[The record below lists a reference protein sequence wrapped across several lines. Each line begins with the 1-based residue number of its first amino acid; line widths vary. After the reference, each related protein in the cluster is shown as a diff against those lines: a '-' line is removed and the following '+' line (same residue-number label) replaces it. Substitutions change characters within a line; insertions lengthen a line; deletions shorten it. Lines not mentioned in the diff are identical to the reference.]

1 MQLNKQD
8 HQKTGSQSRYSRA
21 TKLGVA
27 AGLAQ
32 ATSALLGAAPALAG
46 DKSWDIN
53 TAVLYYGE
61 TDRVT
66 AVEPVISATKKLE
79 GDRFWNIKLVVDALT
94 GATPNGATP
103 ADEVQTFSTP
113 SGKAT
118 YQTPEGELPLDDVF
132 KDTRVALSTQYTT
145 PLNDTLKFSGG
156 VAASREYDYQSI
168 GFNAN
173 IAKDLNQHNTTLSA
187 GLAFAS
193 DTIKPVGGKPIPLSE
208 MTVGVNGNKDGK
220 DDSKTVTDLLLGV
233 TQVMSPKWLVQF
245 NYSLSE
251 QSGYLN
257 DAYKV
262 VSLLAGDGAPQGY
275 VYESRPDKRTKHS
288 LFLRSKS
295 HHGKDNIFDIS
306 YRYHTDDW
314 GIDSHT
320 IDTRYRWQLNEHHY
334 IEPHFRY
341 YQQAGADF
349 YVQGLDASLAQLPIH
364 LSSDSRL
371 GEFTGITFG
380 AKYGY
385 LFDDDKEVNFRI
397 ENYNQTGDSQTL
409 PGNLQDRHDT
419 FPDLDAIIVQIG
431 YSFKF

>member
-1 MQLNKQD
+1 MQLGKHSPHPTAMQGRSNK
-8 HQKTGSQSRYSRA
+8 A
-21 TKLGVA
+21 AKLGVA

-32 ATSALLGAAPALAG
+32 ATTALLGAAPAFAG
-46 DKSWDIN
+46 DKSWDID

-61 TDRVT
+61 ADRVT

-79 GDRFWNIKLVVDALT
+79 GDRLWNVKLVIDSLT
-94 GATPNGATP
+94 GATPNGASP

-113 SGKAT
+113 SGKDT
-118 YQTPEGELPLDDVF
+118 YQTPEGELPLDAVF
-132 KDTRVALSTQYTT
+132 KDTRAALSTQYTT
-145 PLNDTLKFSGG
+145 PLGDTLKFSGG
-156 VAASREYDYQSI
+156 IAASREYDYQSI
-168 GFNAN
+168 ALNAN

-187 GLAFAS
+187 GLALAG
-193 DTIKPVGGKPIPLSE
+193 DRIKPVGGKPIPRSQ
-208 MTVGVNGNKDGK
+208 MTIGFNGNKEGE
-220 DDSKTVTDLLLGV
+220 DDNKTVTDLLLGV
-233 TQVMSPKWLVQF
+233 TQVMSPKWLMQL

-262 VSLLAGDGAPQGY
+262 VSLLDSDGPPQGY

-288 LFLRSKS
+288 IFLRSKS
-295 HHGKDNIFDIS
+295 HHGKDNVFDVS

-320 IDTRYRWQLNEHHY
+320 LDVRYRWQLNAHHY
-334 IEPHFRY
+334 LEPHFRY

-349 YVQGLDASLAQLPIH
+349 YVQGLDASLAELPANI
-364 LSSDSRL
+364 SSDSRL
-371 GEFTGITFG
+371 GEFTGTTFG

-385 LFDDDKEVNFRI
+385 LFGDDKEVNLRI
-397 ENYNQTGDSQTL
+397 ESYKQTGEHQSL
-409 PGNLQDRHDT
+409 PGNLQDRHET
-419 FPDLDAIIVQIG
+419 FPDLDAIIVQVG

>member
-1 MQLNKQD
+1 MQLDKTNKP
-8 HQKTGSQSRYSRA
+8 KSSCTSRYRHA

-32 ATSALLGAAPALAG
+32 ATTALLGTAPALAG
-46 DKSWDIN
+46 DKSWDVD
-53 TAVLYYGE
+53 TAVLYYSE

-79 GDRFWNIKLVVDALT
+79 GDRFWNIKLAIDSLT
-94 GATPNGATP
+94 GATPNGASP

-113 SGKAT
+113 SGKNT

-132 KDTRVALSTQYTT
+132 KDTRAALSTQYTA
-145 PLNDTLKFSGG
+145 PLSDTLRFSGG
-156 VAASREYDYQSI
+156 IAVSREYDYQSVAL
-168 GFNAN
+168 NVN

-187 GLAFAS
+187 GLALAG
-193 DTIKPVGGKPIPLSE
+193 DRIKPVGGKPIPLSE
-208 MTVGVNGNKDGK
+208 MTIGSNGNKEGE
-220 DDSKTVTDLLLGV
+220 DDNKTVTDLLLGV
-233 TQVMSPKWLVQF
+233 TQVMSPRWLVQL
-245 NYSLSE
+245 NYSFSN

-262 VSLLAGDGAPQGY
+262 VSLLDSDGAPQGY

-288 LFLRSKS
+288 IFMRSKS

-314 GIDSHT
+314 GLDSHT

-334 IEPHFRY
+334 LEPHLRY

-349 YVQGLDASLAQLPIH
+349 YVQGLDASLTELPANI
-364 LSSDSRL
+364 SADSRL
-371 GEFTGITFG
+371 GEFTGTTFG

-385 LFDDDKEVNFRI
+385 LFGDNKEINLRI
-397 ENYNQTGDSQTL
+397 ERYKQTGEHQTL
-409 PGNLQDRHDT
+409 PGNLQDRHNT
-419 FPDLDAIIVQIG
+419 FPDLDAIIVQVG